1 MFLGQYEHKI
11 DPRGRVAIPARF
23 REELKAGL
31 VLSQGFERCI
41 TAYPLKAWQEMAEKF
56 AALPLTRSRS
66 RRMSR
71 FIFSPAFSQELDGL
85 GRVLLPA
92 PLRQYA
98 EIKDIVIIVGVNTY
112 FEIWSKD
119 DWNAEKALM
128 DEQGWQIAEGME
140 LRE

>member
-41 TAYPLKAWQEMAEKF
+41 TVYPLKTWQEMAEKF
-56 AALPLTRSRS
+56 AALPMTRSRL

-98 EIKDIVIIVGVNTY
+98 AIKDIVIIVGVNTY
-112 FEIWSKD
+112 IEMWSKEHWD
-119 DWNAEKALM
+119 AEKALI

>member
-1 MFLGQYEHKI
+1 
-11 DPRGRVAIPARF
+11 
-23 REELKAGL
+23 
-31 VLSQGFERCI
+31 
-41 TAYPLKAWQEMAEKF
+41 
-56 AALPLTRSRS
+56 
-66 RRMSR
+66 MSR

-98 EIKDIVIIVGVNTY
+98 EIKDIVIIVGVNTHM
-112 FEIWSKD
+112 EMWSKKHWD
-119 DWNAEKALM
+119 AEKALM

>member
-11 DPRGRVAIPARF
+11 DPRGRVAIPAKF

-31 VLSQGFERCI
+31 ALSQGFERCI
-41 TAYPLKAWQEMAEKF
+41 DAYPQKVWQERAENL
-56 AALPLTRSRS
+56 ATMPLTRSRS

-71 FIFSPAFSQELDGL
+71 FVFSSAFNQDLDGL

-98 EIKDIVIIVGVNTY
+98 EITDTVIIVGVNTY
-112 FEIWSKD
+112 FEIWSKENWD
-119 DWNAEKALM
+119 VEKALI

>member
-23 REELKAGL
+23 RDELKAGL

-41 TAYPLKAWQEMAEKF
+41 IVYPLKTWQEMAEKL
-56 AALPLTRSRS
+56 AALPMTRSRS

-98 EIKDIVIIVGVNTY
+98 EIKDIVIIVGVNTCI
-112 FEIWSKD
+112 EMWSKEHWD
-119 DWNAEKALM
+119 AEKALM

>member
-41 TAYPLKAWQEMAEKF
+41 TAYPLKTWQEMAEKF

>member
-1 MFLGQYEHKI
+1 M
-11 DPRGRVAIPARF
+11 
-23 REELKAGL
+23 

-41 TAYPLKAWQEMAEKF
+41 DAYPAKLWQERAERL
-56 AALPLTRSRS
+56 ATMPQTRSRS

-71 FIFSPAFSQELDGL
+71 FIFSSAFSQDIDGL

-98 EIKDIVIIVGVNTY
+98 EIKDNVIIVGVNTY
-112 FEIWSKD
+112 FEIWSKEQWD
-119 DWNAEKALM
+119 AEKALV

>member
-1 MFLGQYEHKI
+1 MLLGQYEHKI

-41 TAYPLKAWQEMAEKF
+41 DAYPAKVWQEMAEKL
-56 AALPLTRSRS
+56 ATMPLTRSRS

-71 FIFSPAFSQELDGL
+71 FIFSSAFSQDLDGL

-98 EIKDIVIIVGVNTY
+98 EIKDTVIIVGVNAY
-112 FEIWSKD
+112 FEIWSKSQWD
-119 DWNAEKALM
+119 VEKALM

>member
-1 MFLGQYEHKI
+1 MLLGQYEHKI
-11 DPRGRVAIPARF
+11 DPRGRVAVPARF

-41 TAYPLKAWQEMAEKF
+41 DAYPAKAWQEMAEKL
-56 AALPLTRSRS
+56 ATMPLTRSRS

-71 FIFSPAFSQELDGL
+71 FVFSSAFSQDLDGL

-98 EIKDIVIIVGVNTY
+98 EIKDTVIIVGVNAY
-112 FEIWSKD
+112 FEIWSKSQWD
-119 DWNAEKALM
+119 IEKALM

>member
-1 MFLGQYEHKI
+1 MFLGTYEHRI
-11 DPRGRVAIPARF
+11 DPRGRVAIPAKF
-23 REELKAGL
+23 REELRQGL
-31 VLSQGFERCI
+31 VLSQGFDHCI
-41 TAYPLKAWQEMAEKF
+41 NVYPLKTWQQMAEKH
-56 AALPLTRSRS
+56 AAPLIAKQKS

-71 FIFSPAFSQELDGL
+71 FIFSPAFTEELDRL

-98 EIKDIVIIVGVNTY
+98 QIKDVVLIAGVNTY
-112 FEIWSKD
+112 VEIWSKEH
-119 DWNAEKALM
+119 WEAEKALM